1 MANEYRTEKSEPFSI
16 THFLVRLVVGAIVLA
31 VTAALT
37 PGFTIRGFWPLIF
50 GAIVLAILDYVA
62 AKLLGVN
69 ASPFGR
75 GIMGFVLAAII
86 IYATQFFVA
95 GYNVTILGAII
106 GALVYG
112 LVDLILPGRA
122 M

>member
-62 AKLLGVN
+62 AKMLGVN

>member
-1 MANEYRTEKSEPFSI
+1 MANEYRTEKTESFSI

-37 PGFTIRGFWPLIF
+37 PGFTVRGFWPLIF
-50 GAIVLAILDYVA
+50 GAIILAVMDYFA
-62 AKLLGVN
+62 AKLFGID

-75 GIMGFVLAAII
+75 GIAGFILAAVI

-95 GYNVTILGAII
+95 GYQVTILGAII

-112 LVDLILPGRA
+112 LVDMIMPGRA

>member
-50 GAIVLAILDYVA
+50 GAIVLAILDYLA
-62 AKLLGVN
+62 AKMLGVN